1 MELIDKNAFLDKFS
15 ENYNKGLVCDNV
27 SIEICDSFETCVEC
41 IVNTIPLI
49 DAVPVVRC
57 KDCKYSLPND
67 GKLNDGARYCSRIYG
82 GEKKE
87 HPAVWDVDFCSG
99 GKRKCVQE

>member
-1 MELIDKNAFLDKFS
+1 MELIDKKALIDEKS
-15 ENYNKGLVCDNV
+15 WDALIKDYVTGDIQCVQVVDV
-27 SIEICDSFETCVEC
+27 GDIEEFPTV
-41 IVNTIPLI
+41 

-82 GEKKE
+82 GAKKE
-87 HPAVWDVDFCSG
+87 HPAVWDMDYCSG
-99 GKRKCVQE
+99 GERKEVQG